1 MIGSHKCLCDLPQ
14 GSWRCVQCLL
24 YFRRSVINN
33 AVGVIYIYPMEGNF
47 GGCKLWRIGK
57 ENFIGG
63 INFGELIT
71 KV

>member
-1 MIGSHKCLCDLPQ
+1 MSMYLM
-14 GSWRCVQCLL
+14 SL
-24 YFRRSVINN
+24 Y
-33 AVGVIYIYPMEGNF
+33 YMEGNF
-47 GGCKLWRIGK
+47 GGYKLWRIGK